1 VGRTRVAGQRFWGC
15 VSVVAAVFGVL
26 VLPTP
31 STASPASSSTTWGAT
46 AQSPCDPLDTSLCM
60 LPFPDDFYTVADRAM
75 PTGRRVYFPP
85 RAFPASAHGSPVNP
99 TAWEGNDGFSPG
111 SLILTH
117 VPGISLAASHVA
129 TISDMGASLSPDGP
143 VVVIDASTGQRW
155 PTWTELDATDPNA
168 STQVLIVHP
177 ARNLAEGHR
186 YLVAFRDLKRSNG
199 SAIAPG
205 PAFASV
211 LGTGT
216 ASATLSA
223 PYLSHLRTVVYE
235 LRRHGVTSQ
244 GLYLAWDFTVAS
256 TRNITQPAL
265 AMRDQTFATL
275 GHGVGAFQVTKVVN
289 DPASN
294 PALARVVTG
303 TFDVPSYLSGPAGS
317 SGSVLTEGPNG
328 VPFHRPGNVEH
339 ANFEC
344 EIPKSA
350 SAAHPASVG
359 VYGHGLFGSAE
370 EVTASAVPQFSNA
383 YDYSFCGTDWV
394 GLSSSTIPLALGVTS
409 DYAQFPVLADNL
421 LQSLLNAQVLGNLLV
436 NSKGFAADGAF
447 QDAAHRPLIRT
458 DSGLVYYGNS
468 EGGIMGGAFT
478 ALSTQARRSVLGV
491 PGMDYAVL
499 LTRSS
504 DYTPFQTLADQSY
517 PDKAEQQLGYD
528 LVQMLWDRAD
538 ADGYAEQMTG
548 GLPRTPSHQVLL
560 EEAFGDHQVAN
571 VATEAE
577 ARTIGARLHEPA
589 LAPGRSLEAQPFWDL
604 SSLQTP
610 SSGPALFVWDTGVPA
625 APLTNTPPTVGPDPH
640 DTTPRTFPAFWAQM
654 HTFFTT
660 GRVVDPCAGRP
671 CAGPYPPPSTG

>member
-1 VGRTRVAGQRFWGC
+1 MRFWGC
-15 VSVVAAVFGVL
+15 VSFIAAVCGVL
-26 VLPTP
+26 VLPAAP
-31 STASPASSSTTWGAT
+31 SSAAPGSPSALSTTWGAT
-46 AQSPCDPLDTSLCM
+46 RQSSCDPLDTSLCM
-60 LPFPDDFYTVADRAM
+60 LPFPDDFYTVADHAM

-85 RAFPASAHGSPVNP
+85 GAFPASAHGGPVNP

-129 TISDMGASLSPDGP
+129 TISDMGASLSPDSP
-143 VVVIDASTGQRW
+143 VVLIDAGTGQRW
-155 PTWTELDATDPNA
+155 PIWTELDAADPDP

-186 YLVAFRDLKRSNG
+186 YLVAFRDLKRSDG

-205 PAFASV
+205 PAFESV

-223 PYLSHLRTVVYE
+223 HYLSHLRAVVDE
-235 LRRHGVTSQ
+235 LRRHGITSQ

-275 GHGVGAFQVTKVVN
+275 GHGVGVFRVTKVVN
-289 DPASN
+289 DPPSD

-303 TFDVPSYLSGPAGS
+303 TFAVPSYLSGPAGS
-317 SGSVLTEGPNG
+317 SGSVLTEGSNG
-328 VPFHRPGNVEH
+328 VPVHKPGNGND

-344 EIPKSA
+344 EIPKAA
-350 SAAHPASVG
+350 SAAHPASLG
-359 VYGHGLFGSAE
+359 VYGHGLFGSAD

-409 DYAQFPVLADNL
+409 DYGQFPTLADNL
-421 LQSLLNAQVLGNLLV
+421 LQSLLNALVLGNLMV
-436 NSKGFAADGAF
+436 NPKGFAANGAF
-447 QDAAHRPLIRT
+447 QDAAHRPLIRP

-491 PGMDYAVL
+491 PGMDYALL

-504 DYTPFQTLADQSY
+504 DYRPFQALVDQSY

-528 LVQMLWDRAD
+528 LVQMLWDRAE

-548 GLPRTPSHQVLL
+548 GLPGTPSHQVLL

-571 VATEAE
+571 VATETE
-577 ARTIGARLHEPA
+577 ARTMGARLHEPA

-604 SSLQTP
+604 SSLRTP
-610 SSGPALFVWDTGVPA
+610 STGPALFVWDTGVPA
-625 APLTNTPPTVGPDPH
+625 APLTNAPPTVGPDPH
-640 DTTPRTFPAFWAQM
+640 DVTPRTFPAFWAQM

-660 GRVVDPCAGRP
+660 GRVVDPCAGHP
-671 CAGPYPPPSTG
+671 CTGPFPPRSSG